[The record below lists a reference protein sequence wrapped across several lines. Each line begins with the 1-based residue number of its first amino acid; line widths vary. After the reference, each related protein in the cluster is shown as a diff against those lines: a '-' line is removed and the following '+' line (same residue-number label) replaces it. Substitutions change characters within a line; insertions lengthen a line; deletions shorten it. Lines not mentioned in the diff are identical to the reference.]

1 MADMPDYHMYV
12 VPVTV
17 SIPTGESPISDVAKY
32 LETPEAI
39 ADGER
44 GPLLIDQYGRAYVI
58 IYGVPEI
65 DHAKIKGV
73 ALKDPTVAA
82 SVPISIENDAIAYD
96 AVNNLFYVKIA
107 AGGTATPTTY
117 SPPSTL
123 LAGDKD
129 VSAAATPEA
138 LAAST
143 PVLNSVLVQAKTGNT
158 GSVFVGN
165 ATEQHVELSPGRSHT
180 LVVDDLAKIYIKVAV
195 NGEGVNYDGS

>member
-1 MADMPDYHMYV
+1 MPDMPDYHTYV

-17 SIPTGESPISDVAKY
+17 SIPAGESPISDVSKY
-32 LETPEAI
+32 QATPTDL

-44 GPLLIDQYGRAYVI
+44 GPLLVDIKGRLYV
-58 IYGVPEI
+58 VFHEAQEI

-73 ALKDPTVAA
+73 ALKDPTTAE
-82 SVPISIENDAIAYD
+82 SVPVSIETPAIAYD
-96 AVNNLFYVKIA
+96 TINNLFYVKIA

-123 LAGDKD
+123 LAGHKD

-143 PVLNSVLVQAKTGNT
+143 TVLNSVLVQAKTDNT
-158 GSVFVGN
+158 GNVFVGN
-165 ATEQHVELSPGRSHT
+165 STVQYVELAPGDSKV
-180 LVVDDLAKIYIKVAV
+180 LVVDDLAKIYIKVAT
-195 NGEGVNYDGS
+195 NGDGVNYIGS